1 MEVAGPGLG
10 PGQINVFVK
19 ALSCH
24 WLSQAQVALWRVI
37 SSLNWREHQ
46 DLWAGHRGHTQKGF
60 VNAGCYSPF
69 HHANG

>member
-46 DLWAGHRGHTQKGF
+46 DLWAGHRGHTQKDC